1 MCLITVRRI
10 KVSKNSKKILSKR
23 LSHMLRHKPEE
34 YNVTLDEYGFGDI
47 NAVVNG
53 MKILTPS
60 FTKELLIEIVNE
72 DKLDNKKGGRYEIVG
87 DKIRA
92 VYGHSC
98 KRIEET
104 PIMPPE
110 YLYHGTQYNL
120 KSIILKEGLKPMN
133 RKRVCLTNDLEVAQS
148 VGDRRKNAHTII
160 LRIKALEL
168 YKDTL
173 NTNKQINFY
182 KETNTIFQVDRVP
195 SAYIEVITE

>member
-1 MCLITVRRI
+1 
-10 KVSKNSKKILSKR
+10 
-23 LSHMLRHKPEE
+23 MLRHKPEE

-47 NAVVNG
+47 NDVVNG

-120 KSIILKEGLKPMN
+120 KNIILKEGLKPMN